1 MNVPHLTHTDRS
13 DFYLL
18 VHNAL
23 LVGGIVFPLTVP
35 LGKPGGY
42 RGRVSITIRAATEAE
57 FEAELDL
64 EDWTRFPARIRAA
77 ATALRDAGR
86 FGTFFVEHEDGIL
99 KIARVAAAD

>member
-1 MNVPHLTHTDRS
+1 MTVPHLTHTERS
-13 DFYLL
+13 EFYPLAY
-18 VHNAL
+18 NAL
-23 LVGGIVFPLTVP
+23 RARDVVFPLTVP
-35 LGKPGGY
+35 LGTPGGY
-42 RGRVSITIRAATEAE
+42 CGRVSITIRAATEAE
-57 FEAELDL
+57 FEADLDL